1 MRKAMPKPQFE
12 LCDKRKAIIAQDGHL
27 LVLGG
32 PGSGK
37 TTIALL
43 KAKQLCA
50 RLTPGQEILF
60 LSFSRAAVRQIV
72 DRCNNVLTRTE
83 RALLT
88 VKTYHSFC
96 IETLES
102 YGRILVGK
110 NPRFVFP
117 REESV
122 RKADHAGEW
131 SDEVLRLVKEGT
143 FCFDAVASGVA
154 DLFAKSTLV
163 CDLYAKKFPF
173 IIVDEFQDTDE
184 SQWRVVQ
191 ELAKATTVFCLA
203 DAEQRIFEYRKDIDP
218 KRIDKARIVLSPSVF
233 DLGGDNHRSPNAGIL
248 AFADAV
254 LKNVKLPDTGDVQR
268 SMYYPNNFAPAVH
281 LEVVRMFSLL
291 RKRGIEDPS
300 VAVLC
305 RSNPLVS
312 QISLLLSEEHK
323 VSNGTKQVKLPPVEH
338 NVVWDAELTI
348 AAASVV
354 ASILEWPTRTAA
366 DGVVR
371 TLQAAARFHR
381 LKNAQRQS
389 KTAREAFARFEKAA
403 KAVSDGKVPTT
414 NAAKA
419 LIKARENDIP
429 FFGEP
434 TQDWLSA
441 RDVLA
446 KISGLD
452 DIFAEARMMRLF
464 RARDEVGGTL
474 AASWL
479 ATGGYAGAQ
488 RAVELALDRQIL
500 ISADREPS
508 GCVLMSI
515 HKSKGK
521 EFDGV
526 ILVEGAHA
534 SPFFDSREKP
544 PHPAS
549 RRLLRVGI
557 TRARTLVR
565 LVRPHSAPPL
575 ISGPA

>member
-1 MRKAMPKPQFE
+1 MPKPQFD

-50 RLTPGQEILF
+50 CLAPGQEILF
-60 LSFSRAAVRQIV
+60 VSFSRAAVRQIL
-72 DRCNNVLTRTE
+72 DRCKHVLTRKE

-102 YGRILVGK
+102 YGRVLIGK
-110 NPRFVFP
+110 KPRFVFP

-122 RKADHAGEW
+122 RKADHDGEW
-131 SDEVLRLVKEGT
+131 DDEVVRLAREGT
-143 FCFDAVASGVA
+143 FCFDAVAAGVA
-154 DLFAKSTLV
+154 DLFGKSTLV
-163 CDLYAKKFPF
+163 RDLYAKKFPF
-173 IIVDEFQDTDE
+173 VIVDEFQDTDE

-218 KRIDKARIVLSPSVF
+218 KRIDKARVALSPAVF

-248 AFADAV
+248 AYADAV
-254 LKNVKLPDTGDVQR
+254 LKNTALPETPDVQR
-268 SMYYPNNFAPAVH
+268 SSYYPNNFAAAVH
-281 LEVVRMFSLL
+281 LEVVRMFTLL
-291 RKRGIEDPS
+291 RKRGIEDPT

-312 QISLLLSEEHK
+312 QISLLLAEAHQ
-323 VSNGTKQVKLPPVEH
+323 VSNGAKRITLPPIDH

-354 ASILEWPTRTAA
+354 ASILEWATRPPAE
-366 DGVVR
+366 GVAR

-381 LKNAQRQS
+381 LKNAQRPS
-389 KTAREAFARFEKAA
+389 KTAQDAFARFEKAA
-403 KAVSDGKVPTT
+403 KAVSDGKAPAT

-419 LIKARENDIP
+419 LVKAREKSVP

-446 KISGLD
+446 NTSGLD

-479 ATGGYAGAQ
+479 GTGGYAGAQ
-488 RAVELALDRQIL
+488 RAVELALDRQVL
-500 ISADREPS
+500 MSADREPS

-534 SPFFDSREKP
+534 SPFLDSREKP

-557 TRARTLVR
+557 TRARVLVR
-565 LVRPHSAPPL
+565 LVRPHDAVPL
-575 ISGPA
+575 VGGIV

>member
-1 MRKAMPKPQFE
+1 MSKPTFE

-43 KAKQLCA
+43 KAKELCA
-50 RLTPGQEILF
+50 RLAPGQEVLF
-60 LSFSRAAVRQIV
+60 LSFSRAAVRQILG
-72 DRCNNVLTRTE
+72 RCEDVLTRNE
-83 RALLT
+83 RTLLT

-102 YGRILVGK
+102 YGCVLIGRQ
-110 NPRFVFP
+110 PRFVFP

-122 RKADHAGEW
+122 RRADHDGEW
-131 SDEVLRLVKEGT
+131 DEEVARLAREGT
-143 FCFDAVASGVA
+143 FCFDAVAGGVA
-154 DLFAKSTLV
+154 DLLAKSALV
-163 CDLYAKKFPF
+163 RDLYARKFPF
-173 IIVDEFQDTDE
+173 VVVDEFQDTDE

-218 KRIDKARIVLSPSVF
+218 KRIEMACAALSPTVF
-233 DLGGDNHRSPNAGIL
+233 DLGADNHRSPNAEIL
-248 AFADAV
+248 AFADAI
-254 LKNVKLPDTGDVQR
+254 LKNTKLPVTADVR
-268 SMYYPNNFAPAVH
+268 HSSYYPNNFGAVVH

-291 RKRGIEDPS
+291 HKRGIEEPT

-305 RSNPLVS
+305 RSNTLVS
-312 QISLLLSEEHK
+312 QISLLLSESHTITSGANRIPLK
-323 VSNGTKQVKLPPVEH
+323 PVEH
-338 NVVWDAELTI
+338 SVAWDAELTI
-348 AAASVV
+348 AAASIV
-354 ASILEWPTRTAA
+354 ASILEWPTRPPAEA
-366 DGVVR
+366 VAR
-371 TLQAAARFHR
+371 TLRALARFHR
-381 LKNAQRQS
+381 LKNALRPS
-389 KTAREAFARFEKAA
+389 KTAQGAFAKFEKAGQ
-403 KAVSDGKVPTT
+403 AVIDGKVPGT
-414 NAAKA
+414 NAARA
-419 LIKARENDIP
+419 LVKERNKGVP

-434 TQDWLSA
+434 SQDWLSA

-446 KISGLD
+446 RTPGLD
-452 DIFAEARMMRLF
+452 DVFAEVRMMRLF

-479 ATGGYAGAQ
+479 ATGAYAGAE
-488 RAVELALDRQIL
+488 RAVELALDRQTL
-500 ISADREPS
+500 MSANREPT

-534 SPFFDSREKP
+534 SPFFDARDKP
-544 PHPAS
+544 PHAAS

-557 TRARTLVR
+557 TRARALVR
-565 LVRPHSAPPL
+565 LVRPHNAVPL
-575 ISGPA
+575 ACGV

>member
-1 MRKAMPKPQFE
+1 MPKPKFE

-43 KAKQLCA
+43 KTKELCK
-50 RLTPGQEILF
+50 RLAPGQEILF
-60 LSFSRAAVRQIV
+60 LSFSRAAVRQILG
-72 DRCNNVLTRTE
+72 RCMDVLTRNE
-83 RALLT
+83 RTLLT

-102 YGRILVGK
+102 YGRVLVGK
-110 NPRFVFP
+110 QPRFVFP

-122 RKADHAGEW
+122 RKADHDGKW
-131 SDEVLRLVKEGT
+131 NDEVARLAKEGT
-143 FCFDAVASGVA
+143 FCFDAVAAGVA
-154 DLFAKSTLV
+154 DLFEKSRLV
-163 CDLYAKKFPF
+163 RDLYANKFPF
-173 IIVDEFQDTDE
+173 VIVDEFQDTDE

-191 ELAKATTVFCLA
+191 GLAKATTVFCLA

-218 KRIDKARIVLSPSVF
+218 KRIEKARVALSPTVF
-233 DLGGDNHRSPNAGIL
+233 DLAGDNHRSPNAGIL

-254 LKNVKLPDTGDVQR
+254 LKNATLPDTADVQR
-268 SMYYPNNFAPAVH
+268 LSYYPNNFAGTVH

-291 RKRGIEDPS
+291 HKRGIEDPT

-305 RSNPLVS
+305 RSNTLVS
-312 QISLLLSEEHK
+312 QISLLLSEAHEIPTGSK
-323 VSNGTKQVKLPPVEH
+323 RTTLKPVEH
-338 NVVWDAELTI
+338 SVVWDAELTI

-354 ASILEWPTRTAA
+354 ASILEWPTRPLPE
-366 DGVVR
+366 GVVR
-371 TLQAAARFHR
+371 TLRATARFHR
-381 LKNAQRQS
+381 LKNAQRPS
-389 KTAREAFARFEKAA
+389 KTAQNAVARFEKAA
-403 KAVSDGKVPTT
+403 KVVSEGKAPAT

-419 LIKARENDIP
+419 LVKACEKGVP

-446 KISGLD
+446 RTSGLED
-452 DIFAEARMMRLF
+452 VFAEARMMRLF

-479 ATGGYAGAQ
+479 ATGGYAGAE
-488 RAVELALDRQIL
+488 RAVELALDRQVL
-500 ISADREPS
+500 MSADREPS
-508 GCVLMSI
+508 GCILMSI

-526 ILVEGAHA
+526 ILVEGAHS
-534 SPFFDSREKP
+534 SPFFDSRDKP
-544 PHPAS
+544 PHHAS

-557 TRARTLVR
+557 TRARALVR
-565 LVRPHSAPPL
+565 LVRPHNAAPL
-575 ISGPA
+575 IGGVA

>member
-1 MRKAMPKPQFE
+1 MPKPQFD
-12 LCDKRKAIIAQDGHL
+12 LCDKRKAIIAQEGHL

-50 RLTPGQEILF
+50 RLAPGQEILF
-60 LSFSRAAVRQIV
+60 LSFSRAAVRQIL
-72 DRCNNVLTRTE
+72 DRCKHVLTRKE

-88 VKTYHSFC
+88 VKTYHSFF

-102 YGRILVGK
+102 YGRVLVGRK
-110 NPRFVFP
+110 PQFVFP

-122 RKADHAGEW
+122 RKAEHNGEW
-131 SDEVLRLVKEGT
+131 ADEVVRLAKEEGT
-143 FCFDAVASGVA
+143 FCFDAVAAGVA
-154 DLFAKSTLV
+154 DLFANCQLV
-163 CDLYAKKFPF
+163 RDLYANKFPF
-173 IIVDEFQDTDE
+173 VIVDEFQDTDE
-184 SQWRVVQ
+184 SQWHVIQ

-218 KRIDKARIVLSPSVF
+218 KRIEKARAALSPAVF
-233 DLGGDNHRSPNAGIL
+233 DLGSDNHRSPNAGIL
-248 AFADAV
+248 AYADAV
-254 LKNVKLPDTGDVQR
+254 LKNTKPPETPDVQR
-268 SMYYPNNFAPAVH
+268 SSYYPTNFGATVH
-281 LEVVRMFSLL
+281 LEVVRMFGLL
-291 RKRGIEDPS
+291 RKRRIEDPT

-312 QISLLLSEEHK
+312 QISLLLAEEHE
-323 VSNGTKQVKLPPVEH
+323 VSNGTKRITLKPVDH
-338 NVVWDAELTI
+338 HVVWDAELTI

-354 ASILEWPTRTAA
+354 ASILEWPTRSPAE
-366 DGVVR
+366 GVAR
-371 TLQAAARFHR
+371 TLQAAGRFHR
-381 LKNAQRQS
+381 LKNAQRPS
-389 KTAREAFARFEKAA
+389 KAAKDTFARFEKAA
-403 KAVSDGKVPTT
+403 NAVSDGKAPAT
-414 NAAKA
+414 NAAEA
-419 LIKARENDIP
+419 LVNAREKGVPI
-429 FFGEP
+429 FGEP

-446 KISGLD
+446 KTPGLA
-452 DIFAEARMMRLF
+452 DIFGESRMMRLF
-464 RARDEVGGTL
+464 RARDEVGETL
-474 AASWL
+474 AALWL
-479 ATGGYAGAQ
+479 ATGGYTRAQ
-488 RAVELALDRQIL
+488 RAVELALDRQVL
-500 ISADREPS
+500 MSGDREPS

-534 SPFFDSREKP
+534 SPFLDSREKP

-557 TRARTLVR
+557 TRARALVR
-565 LVRPHSAPPL
+565 LVRPHDAVHL
-575 ISGPA
+575 AGGIV

>member
-1 MRKAMPKPQFE
+1 MPKPQFD

-50 RLTPGQEILF
+50 CLAPGQEILF
-60 LSFSRAAVRQIV
+60 LSFSRAAVRQIL
-72 DRCNNVLTRTE
+72 DRCKHVLTRKE

-102 YGRILVGK
+102 YGRVLIGK
-110 NPRFVFP
+110 KPRFVFP

-122 RKADHAGEW
+122 RKVDHDGEW
-131 SDEVLRLVKEGT
+131 DDEVVRLAREGT
-143 FCFDAVASGVA
+143 FCFDAVAAGVA
-154 DLFAKSTLV
+154 DLFGKSTLV
-163 CDLYAKKFPF
+163 RDLYAKKFPF
-173 IIVDEFQDTDE
+173 VIVDEFQDTDE

-218 KRIDKARIVLSPSVF
+218 KRIDKARVALSPAVF

-248 AFADAV
+248 AYADAV
-254 LKNVKLPDTGDVQR
+254 LKNTALPETPDVQR
-268 SMYYPNNFAPAVH
+268 SGYYPNNFAAAVH
-281 LEVVRMFSLL
+281 LEVVRMFTLL
-291 RKRGIEDPS
+291 RKRGIEDPT

-312 QISLLLSEEHK
+312 QISLLLAEAHQ
-323 VSNGTKQVKLPPVEH
+323 VSNGAKRITLPPIDH

-354 ASILEWPTRTAA
+354 ASILEWPTRPPAE
-366 DGVVR
+366 GVAR

-381 LKNAQRQS
+381 LKNAQRPS
-389 KTAREAFARFEKAA
+389 KTAQDAFARFEKAA
-403 KAVSDGKVPTT
+403 KAVSDGKAPAT

-419 LIKARENDIP
+419 LVEAREKSVP

-446 KISGLD
+446 KTSGLD

-479 ATGGYAGAQ
+479 GTGGYAGAQ
-488 RAVELALDRQIL
+488 RAVELALDRQVL
-500 ISADREPS
+500 MSADREPS

-534 SPFFDSREKP
+534 SPFLDSREKP

-557 TRARTLVR
+557 TRARVLVR
-565 LVRPHSAPPL
+565 LVRPHDAVPL
-575 ISGPA
+575 VGGIA

>member
-1 MRKAMPKPQFE
+1 MPKPQFD
-12 LCDKRKAIIAQDGHL
+12 LCEKRKAIIAQDGHL

-50 RLTPGQEILF
+50 RLAPEQEILF
-60 LSFSRAAVRQIV
+60 LSFSRAAVRQIL
-72 DRCNNVLTRTE
+72 DRCKHVLTRKE

-96 IETLES
+96 IETLEA
-102 YGRILVGK
+102 YGRVLLGK
-110 NPRFVFP
+110 KPRFVFP

-122 RKADHAGEW
+122 RKADHGGEW
-131 SDEVLRLVKEGT
+131 NDEVVRLAKEGT
-143 FCFDAVASGVA
+143 FCFDAVAAGVA
-154 DLFAKSTLV
+154 DLFGKSKLV
-163 CDLYAKKFPF
+163 RDLYAKKFPF
-173 IIVDEFQDTDE
+173 VIVDEFQDTDE
-184 SQWRVVQ
+184 SQWRVVH

-218 KRIDKARIVLSPSVF
+218 KRIDKARLALSPSVF

-248 AFADAV
+248 AYADAV
-254 LKNVKLPDTGDVQR
+254 LKNTKLPDTHDVQR
-268 SMYYPNNFAPAVH
+268 SSYYPNNFGAAVH
-281 LEVVRMFSLL
+281 LEVVRMFGLL
-291 RKRGIEDPS
+291 RKRGIEDPT
-300 VAVLC
+300 VALLC

-312 QISLLLSEEHK
+312 QISLLLSEAHEIP
-323 VSNGTKQVKLPPVEH
+323 NGAKRITLKPVDH

-354 ASILEWPTRTAA
+354 ASILEWPTRPPAE
-366 DGVVR
+366 GVSR
-371 TLQAAARFHR
+371 TLHTAARFHR
-381 LKNAQRQS
+381 LKNAQRPS
-389 KTAREAFARFEKAA
+389 KTAQNAFARFEKAA
-403 KAVSDGKVPTT
+403 KAVSDGKAPAT

-419 LIKARENDIP
+419 LIKARENGVP

-446 KISGLD
+446 KTSGLD

-474 AASWL
+474 AATWL

-488 RAVELALDRQIL
+488 RAVELALDRQVL
-500 ISADREPS
+500 MSADREPS

-557 TRARTLVR
+557 TRARTLAR
-565 LVRPHSAPPL
+565 LVRPHNAPPL
-575 ISGPA
+575 TGETA

>member
-1 MRKAMPKPQFE
+1 MPKPEFE

-50 RLTPGQEILF
+50 RLNPSQEILF
-60 LSFSRAAVRQIV
+60 LSFSRAAVRQILE
-72 DRCNNVLTRTE
+72 RCKNVLTRNE

-102 YGRILVGK
+102 YGRVLVGK
-110 NPRFVFP
+110 KPRFVVP
-117 REESV
+117 RDESV
-122 RKADHAGEW
+122 RKADHSGEW
-131 SDEVLRLVKEGT
+131 DDEVVRLAKEGA

-154 DLFAKSTLV
+154 DLFGKSNLV
-163 CDLYAKKFPF
+163 RDLYAKKFPF
-173 IIVDEFQDTDE
+173 VIVDEFQDTDE

-191 ELAKATTVFCLA
+191 ELAQATTVFCLA
-203 DAEQRIFEYRKDIDP
+203 DAEQRIFEYRKGIDP
-218 KRIDKARIVLSPSVF
+218 KRIEKARIVLSPSVF
-233 DLGGDNHRSPNAGIL
+233 DLGADNHRSPNAGIL

-254 LKNVKLPDTGDVQR
+254 LKNVKLPATADVQHSR
-268 SMYYPNNFAPAVH
+268 YYPNNFGAAVH

-291 RKRGIEDPS
+291 RKRGMDDPT

-305 RSNPLVS
+305 RSNLLVS
-312 QISLLLSEEHK
+312 QISLLLSDEHK
-323 VSNGTKQVKLPPVEH
+323 VSNGTTNVTLRPVDH

-354 ASILEWPTRTAA
+354 ASILEWPTRPAA
-366 DGVVR
+366 EGVAR
-371 TLQAAARFHR
+371 TLQAAAKFHR
-381 LKNAQRQS
+381 LKNSQRPSRTAQD
-389 KTAREAFARFEKAA
+389 AFARFDRAA
-403 KAVSDGKVPTT
+403 EAVHEGKMPAT

-419 LIKARENDIP
+419 LVKTRERGVP
-429 FFGEP
+429 YFGEP
-434 TQDWLSA
+434 ARDWLSA

-446 KISGLD
+446 MTPGLD
-452 DIFAEARMMRLF
+452 DVFAEARMMRLF

-479 ATGGYAGAQ
+479 ASGGYAGAQ
-488 RAVELALDRQIL
+488 RAVELALDRQAIM
-500 ISADREPS
+500 SADREPS
-508 GCVLMSI
+508 GCILMSI

-526 ILVEGAHA
+526 ILVEGAHS
-534 SPFFDSREKP
+534 SPFLDGREQP

-565 LVRPHSAPPL
+565 LVRPYNAPPL
-575 ISGPA
+575 TGGVA

>member
-1 MRKAMPKPQFE
+1 MPKPQFD

-50 RLTPGQEILF
+50 CLAPGQEILF
-60 LSFSRAAVRQIV
+60 LSFSRAAVRQIL
-72 DRCNNVLTRTE
+72 DRCKHVLTRKE

-102 YGRILVGK
+102 YGRVLIGK
-110 NPRFVFP
+110 KPRFVFP

-122 RKADHAGEW
+122 RKADHDGEW
-131 SDEVLRLVKEGT
+131 DDEVVRLAREGT
-143 FCFDAVASGVA
+143 FCFDAVAAGVA
-154 DLFAKSTLV
+154 DLFGKSTLV
-163 CDLYAKKFPF
+163 RDLYAKKFPF
-173 IIVDEFQDTDE
+173 VIVDEFQDTDE

-218 KRIDKARIVLSPSVF
+218 KRIDKARVALSPAVF

-248 AFADAV
+248 AYADAV
-254 LKNVKLPDTGDVQR
+254 LKNTALPETPDVQR
-268 SMYYPNNFAPAVH
+268 SGYYPNNFAAAVH
-281 LEVVRMFSLL
+281 LEVVRMFTLL
-291 RKRGIEDPS
+291 RKRGIEDPT

-312 QISLLLSEEHK
+312 QISLLLAEAHQ
-323 VSNGTKQVKLPPVEH
+323 VSNGAKRITLPPIDH

-354 ASILEWPTRTAA
+354 ASILEWPTRPPAE
-366 DGVVR
+366 GVAR

-381 LKNAQRQS
+381 LKNAQRPS
-389 KTAREAFARFEKAA
+389 KTAQDAFARFEKAA
-403 KAVSDGKVPTT
+403 KAVSHGKAPAT

-419 LIKARENDIP
+419 LVKAREKSVP

-446 KISGLD
+446 KTSGVD

-479 ATGGYAGAQ
+479 STGGYAGAQ
-488 RAVELALDRQIL
+488 RAVELALDRQVL
-500 ISADREPS
+500 MSADREPS

-534 SPFFDSREKP
+534 SPFLDSREKP

-557 TRARTLVR
+557 TRARVLVR
-565 LVRPHSAPPL
+565 LVRPHDAVPL
-575 ISGPA
+575 VGGIA

>member
-1 MRKAMPKPQFE
+1 MPKPQFD

-50 RLTPGQEILF
+50 CLAPGQEILF
-60 LSFSRAAVRQIV
+60 LSFSRAAVRQIL
-72 DRCNNVLTRTE
+72 DRCKHVLTRKE

-102 YGRILVGK
+102 YGRVLIGK
-110 NPRFVFP
+110 KPRFVFP

-122 RKADHAGEW
+122 RKADHDGEW
-131 SDEVLRLVKEGT
+131 DDEVVRLASEGT
-143 FCFDAVASGVA
+143 YCFDAVAAGVA
-154 DLFAKSTLV
+154 DLFGKSTLV
-163 CDLYAKKFPF
+163 RDLYAKKFPF
-173 IIVDEFQDTDE
+173 VIVDEFQDTDE

-218 KRIDKARIVLSPSVF
+218 KRIDKARVALSPAVF

-248 AFADAV
+248 AYADAV
-254 LKNVKLPDTGDVQR
+254 LKNTALPETPDVQR
-268 SMYYPNNFAPAVH
+268 SGYYPNNFAAAVH
-281 LEVVRMFSLL
+281 LEVVRMFTLL
-291 RKRGIEDPS
+291 RKRGIEDPT

-312 QISLLLSEEHK
+312 QISLLLAEAHQ
-323 VSNGTKQVKLPPVEH
+323 VSNGAKRITLPPIDH

-354 ASILEWPTRTAA
+354 ASILEWPTRPPAE
-366 DGVVR
+366 GVAR

-381 LKNAQRQS
+381 LKNAQRPS
-389 KTAREAFARFEKAA
+389 KTAQDAFARFEKAA
-403 KAVSDGKVPTT
+403 KAVSDGKAPAT

-419 LIKARENDIP
+419 LVKAREKGVP

-446 KISGLD
+446 TTSGLD

-479 ATGGYAGAQ
+479 GTGGYAGAQ
-488 RAVELALDRQIL
+488 RAVELALDRQVL
-500 ISADREPS
+500 MSADREPS

-534 SPFFDSREKP
+534 SPFLDSREKP

-557 TRARTLVR
+557 TRARVLVR
-565 LVRPHSAPPL
+565 LVRPHDAVPL
-575 ISGPA
+575 VGGIA

>member
-1 MRKAMPKPQFE
+1 MPKPQFE

-43 KAKQLCA
+43 KTKQLCA
-50 RLTPGQEILF
+50 RLTAGQEILF
-60 LSFSRAAVRQIV
+60 LSFSRAAVRQILG
-72 DRCNNVLTRTE
+72 RCKNVLTRNE

-102 YGRILVGK
+102 YGRVLVGK
-110 NPRFVFP
+110 KPRFVFP

-122 RKADHAGEW
+122 RKADHDGEW
-131 SDEVLRLVKEGT
+131 DDEVVRLAKEGT
-143 FCFDAVASGVA
+143 YCFDAVASGVA
-154 DLFAKSTLV
+154 DLFGKSKLV
-163 CDLYAKKFPF
+163 RDLYAKKFPF
-173 IIVDEFQDTDE
+173 VIVDEFQDTDE

-203 DAEQRIFEYRKDIDP
+203 DAEQRIFEYQKDIDP

-254 LKNVKLPDTGDVQR
+254 LKNTKPPDTADVQR
-268 SMYYPNNFAPAVH
+268 SSYYPNNFGAAVH

-291 RKRGIEDPS
+291 RKRGTEDPTI
-300 VAVLC
+300 AVLC

-323 VSNGTKQVKLPPVEH
+323 VSNGAKQVTLKPVDH
-338 NVVWDAELTI
+338 NVVWDAELTV

-354 ASILEWPTRTAA
+354 ASILEWPTRPAA
-366 DGVVR
+366 EGVAR

-389 KTAREAFARFEKAA
+389 KTAQEAFARFEKAA
-403 KAVSDGKVPTT
+403 KAVSEGKAPAT

-419 LIKARENDIP
+419 LVKVRENGVP

-488 RAVELALDRQIL
+488 RAVELALDRQVL
-500 ISADREPS
+500 MSADREPS

-565 LVRPHSAPPL
+565 LVRPHNAPPL
-575 ISGPA
+575 TGGGA

>member
-1 MRKAMPKPQFE
+1 MAKPQFD

-43 KAKQLCA
+43 KAKRLCA
-50 RLTPGQEILF
+50 TLAPGQEILF
-60 LSFSRAAVRQIV
+60 LSFSRAAVRQIL
-72 DRCNNVLTRTE
+72 DRCKHVLTRKE

-102 YGRILVGK
+102 YGRVLVGK
-110 NPRFVFP
+110 KPRFVFP

-122 RKADHAGEW
+122 RKADHDGEW
-131 SDEVLRLVKEGT
+131 DDEVARLAKEGT
-143 FCFDAVASGVA
+143 FCFDAVAAGVA
-154 DLFAKSTLV
+154 DLFGKTTLV
-163 CDLYAKKFPF
+163 SDLYAKKFPF
-173 IIVDEFQDTDE
+173 VIVDEFQDTDE
-184 SQWRVVQ
+184 NQWRVVQ
-191 ELAKATTVFCLA
+191 ELAKATTVFCVA

-218 KRIDKARIVLSPSVF
+218 RRIDKARVALSPAVF
-233 DLGGDNHRSPNAGIL
+233 DLGSDNHRSPNAGIL
-248 AFADAV
+248 AYADAV
-254 LKNVKLPDTGDVQR
+254 LKNTTLPDTPDVQR
-268 SMYYPNNFAPAVH
+268 SSYYPNNFAAAVH
-281 LEVVRMFSLL
+281 LEVVRMFALL
-291 RKRGIEDPS
+291 RKRGIEDPT
-300 VAVLC
+300 VAVLS
-305 RSNPLVS
+305 RSNSLVS
-312 QISLLLSEEHK
+312 QISLLLAEEHQ
-323 VSNGTKQVKLPPVEH
+323 VSNGAKRITLPPIDH

-354 ASILEWPTRTAA
+354 ASILEWPIRPPAA
-366 DGVVR
+366 GVAR

-381 LKNAQRQS
+381 LKNAQRPS
-389 KTAREAFARFEKAA
+389 KTAQDAFAKFEKAA
-403 KAVSDGKVPTT
+403 KAVGDGKAPAA
-414 NAAKA
+414 NAARA
-419 LIKARENDIP
+419 LVQAREKGVP

-434 TQDWLSA
+434 TKDWLTA

-446 KISGLD
+446 KTPGLD

-464 RARDEVGGTL
+464 RARDDVGGTL

-488 RAVELALDRQIL
+488 RAVELALDRHVL
-500 ISADREPS
+500 MSADREPS

-544 PHPAS
+544 PHAAS

-557 TRARTLVR
+557 TRARTQVR
-565 LVRPHSAPPL
+565 LVRPHNAPPL
-575 ISGPA
+575 TGESV

>member
-1 MRKAMPKPQFE
+1 MPKPQFD
-12 LCDKRKAIIAQDGHL
+12 LCEKRKAIIAQDGHL

-50 RLTPGQEILF
+50 CLAPGQEILF
-60 LSFSRAAVRQIV
+60 LSFSRAAVRQIL
-72 DRCNNVLTRTE
+72 DRCKHVLTRKE

-102 YGRILVGK
+102 YGRVLVGK
-110 NPRFVFP
+110 KPRFVFP

-122 RKADHAGEW
+122 RKADHDGEW
-131 SDEVLRLVKEGT
+131 DDEVARLAREGT

-154 DLFAKSTLV
+154 DLFGKTKLV
-163 CDLYAKKFPF
+163 RDLYAKKFPF
-173 IIVDEFQDTDE
+173 VIVDEFQDTDE

-191 ELAKATTVFCLA
+191 ELAKATIVFCLA
-203 DAEQRIFEYRKDIDP
+203 DADQRIFEYRKDIDP
-218 KRIDKARIVLSPSVF
+218 KRIDKARAALAPTVF

-254 LKNVKLPDTGDVQR
+254 LKNGALPETPDVGR
-268 SMYYPNNFAPAVH
+268 SSYYPNNFGAAVH
-281 LEVVRMFSLL
+281 LDVVRMFGLL
-291 RKRGIEDPS
+291 RKRGIEDPT

-312 QISLLLSEEHK
+312 QISLLLAEEHE
-323 VSNGTKQVKLPPVEH
+323 VSNGSKRITLPPIDH

-354 ASILEWPTRTAA
+354 ASILEWPTRPPAE
-366 DGVVR
+366 GVAR

-381 LKNAQRQS
+381 LKNAQRPS
-389 KTAREAFARFEKAA
+389 KTAQEAFARFEKAA
-403 KAVSDGKVPTT
+403 KAVSDAKAPAT

-419 LIKARENDIP
+419 LVKAREKGVP

-434 TQDWLSA
+434 TNDWLSA

-446 KISGLD
+446 KTSGLE

-479 ATGGYAGAQ
+479 ASGGYAGAQ
-488 RAVELALDRQIL
+488 RAVELALDRQVL
-500 ISADREPS
+500 MSADREPS

-534 SPFFDSREKP
+534 SPFLDSREKP

-565 LVRPHSAPPL
+565 LVRPHNAPPL
-575 ISGPA
+575 TDGPA

>member
-1 MRKAMPKPQFE
+1 MPKPQFD

-50 RLTPGQEILF
+50 SLAPGQEILF
-60 LSFSRAAVRQIV
+60 LSFSRAAVRQIL
-72 DRCNNVLTRTE
+72 DRCKHVLTRKE

-102 YGRILVGK
+102 YGRVLVGK
-110 NPRFVFP
+110 KPRFVFP

-122 RKADHAGEW
+122 RKADHDGEW
-131 SDEVLRLVKEGT
+131 DDEVVRLAKEGT
-143 FCFDAVASGVA
+143 FCFDAVAAGVA
-154 DLFAKSTLV
+154 DLFRKSNLV
-163 CDLYAKKFPF
+163 RDLYAKKFPF
-173 IIVDEFQDTDE
+173 VIVDEFQDTDE

-218 KRIDKARIVLSPSVF
+218 KRIDKARVALSPAVF

-248 AFADAV
+248 AYADAV
-254 LKNVKLPDTGDVQR
+254 LKNSALPDTPDVQR
-268 SMYYPNNFAPAVH
+268 SSYYPNNFAAAVH
-281 LEVVRMFSLL
+281 LEVVRMFGVL
-291 RKRGIEDPS
+291 RKRGIEDPT
-300 VAVLC
+300 VAVLS
-305 RSNPLVS
+305 RSNLLVS
-312 QISLLLSEEHK
+312 QISLLLAEAHE
-323 VSNGTKQVKLPPVEH
+323 VSNGAKRITLPPIDH

-354 ASILEWPTRTAA
+354 ASILEWPTRPPAE
-366 DGVVR
+366 GVAR

-381 LKNAQRQS
+381 LKNAQRPS
-389 KTAREAFARFEKAA
+389 KTAQDAFARFEKAA
-403 KAVSDGKVPTT
+403 KAVSDGKAPAT

-419 LIKARENDIP
+419 LVKAREKGVP

-434 TQDWLSA
+434 TKDWLSA

-446 KISGLD
+446 KTPGLD

-479 ATGGYAGAQ
+479 ATGGYGGAQ
-488 RAVELALDRQIL
+488 RAVELALDRQVL
-500 ISADREPS
+500 MSADREPT

-565 LVRPHSAPPL
+565 LVRPHNAPPL
-575 ISGPA
+575 TGGAT